1 MQGLCG
7 RREHSDHRALK
18 NTKSKATLG
27 QNKAGKVGKGQIT
40 LGLTDSVKY
49 GF

>member
-7 RREHSDHRALK
+7 KREHSYHRGLK
-18 NTKSKATLG
+18 NTKGKGTLG
-27 QNKAGKVGKGQIT
+27 QNKAGKVGKGQIK
-40 LGLTDSVKY
+40 LVLIGSVKY